1 MKPRDLIRGLV
12 KEAIEKTGIFNKFR
26 THPKVIE
33 FVKGKSDSELI
44 HSDFW
49 DKLAFGFTNGS
60 TIRLPINKLKIK
72 YRDDMLNVN
81 GFSMKKY
88 FNGKPFESLPPIE
101 VSYDNGKFY
110 IEDGH
115 HRYGYAKE
123 LGLSHVNV
131 IVDVK
136 NNPFKTLGFGIDD
149 VVELRNSLKQSST
162 DSR

>member
-1 MKPRDLIRGLV
+1 MKPRDVIRMLV
-12 KEAIEKTGIFNKFR
+12 KEIVERGRIFDKFR
-26 THPKVIE
+26 NYPEVIE

-44 HSDFW
+44 HSNYW

-81 GFSMKKY
+81 GFSMRNY
-88 FNGKPFESLPPIE
+88 FKEQPFESLPSIE

-131 IVDVK
+131 IVDIK

-149 VVELRNSLKQSST
+149 VVELRNILKQSSIT
-162 DSR
+162 SR